1 LGERC
6 KREER
11 QELMN
16 EDENNS
22 FEVYAEA
29 RQLDLTG
36 KKPLEIPL
44 QLKRALRKTLF
55 PVCKRRDNCIPATVI
70 VVMKKILY
78 YLIIPFVMAAC
89 NNDKETVE
97 SAPNTPNVQNV
108 NGNMP
113 DTGSSISLDNSQSQD
128 STRTGDSLQ
137 R

>member
-1 LGERC
+1 
-6 KREER
+6 
-11 QELMN
+11 M
-16 EDENNS
+16 
-22 FEVYAEA
+22 
-29 RQLDLTG
+29 
-36 KKPLEIPL
+36 
-44 QLKRALRKTLF
+44 
-55 PVCKRRDNCIPATVI
+55 